1 MAKPAPI
8 LRLAVAFLLFCAGL
22 LVNGLGQY
30 YLSFQAISS
39 GQKSQM
45 GAARFFEAAG
55 ASLFPAL
62 GYVLAG
68 IGLVLLGVALVDF
81 LAARHPSKTAAANAP
96 LLQEEL
102 QRALT
107 RVQET
112 PGKAGPA
119 WDLARVKLELYFDR
133 NLAQINQIFWLSAG
147 VMSAGFVVV
156 LVSIF
161 LPFNGMARQGAAASM
176 TPAWIGGIA
185 GVITEFI
192 GATFLFIYKSTVQQA
207 ASYTRTLERINSVGM
222 AMQIL
227 DTISD
232 ESRELQDRTKAQIVK
247 LLLQQSDPA
256 GAPGPRADIS
266 ERTDAQPVP

>member
-1 MAKPAPI
+1 MAKPAPL
-8 LRLAVAFLLFCAGL
+8 LRMAAAFLLFCAGL
-22 LVNGLGQY
+22 LINGLGQSY
-30 YLSFQAISS
+30 FGYQSISS
-39 GQKSQM
+39 GQQGHM

-68 IGLVLLGVALVDF
+68 IGLILLCVYLVEI
-81 LAARHPSKTAAANAP
+81 LASRHPSADSASASP

-102 QRALT
+102 QRALA

-133 NLAQINQIFWLSAG
+133 NLAQIKQIFWLSVG
-147 VMSAGFVVV
+147 VMIAGFVFV
-156 LVSIF
+156 LVSI
-161 LPFNGMARQGAAASM
+161 LLAFNGIDRQGAAASM

-192 GATFLFIYKSTVQQA
+192 GATFLFIYKSTAQQA

-222 AMQIL
+222 ATQIL
-227 DTISD
+227 DTISE

-247 LLLQQSDPA
+247 LLLQRSDPVPDPPCRNPPD
-256 GAPGPRADIS
+256 GAVSPAP
-266 ERTDAQPVP
+266 